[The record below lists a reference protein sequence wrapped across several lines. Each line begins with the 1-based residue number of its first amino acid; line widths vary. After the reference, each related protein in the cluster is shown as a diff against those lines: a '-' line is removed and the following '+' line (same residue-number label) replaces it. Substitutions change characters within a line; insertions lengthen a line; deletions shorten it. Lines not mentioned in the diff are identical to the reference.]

1 MFLDA
6 DANPDLETRIES
18 RYSTHTLTRCFGR
31 YKKTFPT
38 PIYGLPE
45 LIFDEGFT
53 KYRIFLAQV
62 GSPIAELGLAT
73 VGYEDKKMCTENM
86 IFMDNK

>member
-1 MFLDA
+1 MDSILVSSC
-6 DANPDLETRIES
+6 T
-18 RYSTHTLTRCFGR
+18 THTLTWCFVI

-53 KYRIFLAQV
+53 KYKIFLALL

-73 VGYEDKKMCTENM
+73 VGYEDEKMCTENM